1 MPRYP
6 LSWPRAANIR
16 WWWDLQAQQSCLVFF
31 LGFVVIMSF
40 LVLAGWK
47 PEGGKLRV
55 RRQIV
60 LFAPQ
65 NKQINQN
72 RGKTT
77 PENGGGEVLSRQ
89 HRPVSGFCC
98 HFWEEMRKFDALLTW
113 CRAHSVQV
121 ASFFSE
127 EFITAHNCYC
137 SISPAWLL
145 HPALQ
150 PDYLLINIK
159 TKGENS
165 KCFFSQSGLVED
177 TKSSVHFCPTKV
189 QKCWSWPWLGCG
201 IFLYDASLIWYK
213 LMSVL
218 AWYWSYPI
226 TDISSRV
233 ILT

>member
-1 MPRYP
+1 MKDGPRKVV
-6 LSWPRAANIR
+6 LFS
-16 WWWDLQAQQSCLVFF
+16 

-40 LVLAGWK
+40 LVSAGWK
-47 PEGGKLRV
+47 PEGGKLWV

-77 PENGGGEVLSRQ
+77 PENGGREVFSRQ
-89 HRPVSGFCC
+89 HRPVSSCWCC
-98 HFWEEMRKFDALLTW
+98 QFWEEILRRCDALLTW

-121 ASFFSE
+121 SSFFSE

-137 SISPAWLL
+137 SISPTRLL

-159 TKGENS
+159 TKRENS
-165 KCFFSQSGLVED
+165 KCFFSQNGLLVD
-177 TKSSVHFCPTKV
+177 TESSSFCAFLSDKSVDPGLGWGVGSLCMMPLWYDINWC
-189 QKCWSWPWLGCG
+189 QSWS
-201 IFLYDASLIWYK
+201 
-213 LMSVL
+213 
-218 AWYWSYPI
+218 
-226 TDISSRV
+226 DIGV
-233 ILT
+233 ILSPILCYSHINKIHPNKC